1 MAELLKEIS
10 NVSLAYIVMIFLMLL
25 FYMVVAGIAYTNISD
40 LVTASNGPCGT
51 DLDTKCGG
59 VMGSR
64 LNSAFLASKVT
75 LGVAG
80 VTILMLIF
88 GTFVQMRRK

>member
-1 MAELLKEIS
+1 MVELLKEIS
-10 NVSLAYIVMIFLMLL
+10 NVSLAYIVMIFIMLV
-25 FYMVVAGIAYTNISD
+25 FYLIVASIAYNNIKD

-51 DLDTKCGG
+51 DLDSKCGG

-75 LGVAG
+75 LGAAG
-80 VTILMLIF
+80 ITLVMLIF